1 MAAVELAESGGGL
14 SAPGG
19 SLSLL
24 CKASGFNF
32 GDYGMMWARQRPGK
46 GLEFVASINSGG
58 TTRYAPSVRD
68 RFTISRDNAQS
79 TLRLQMNNLKAEDT
93 ATYYCAKSGGGYAG
107 DAGNGGTR
115 PGPVA
120 TSSSA
125 KFPVSRPRSEN
136 GRQDGGRGAG
146 GVRRRPQRPRGVLES
161 PLQGLGLHLRQL
173 RHDVGAATPRE
184 GPGVR
189 RGHQQLWQHL
199 RRAVGPGPLHHL
211 QGQRPEHGEA
221 TDEQPQG
228 RGHRHLLLR
237 QKWWWLCWWCW
248 LWWHQARPRRDLQQR
263 QIPGFEAAF
272 GKWKV
277 QNGKSKIGAPE
288 AQPQDPEAKLEIWS
302 ILGKT

>member
-24 CKASGFNF
+24 CKASGFTF
-32 GDYGMMWARQRPGK
+32 GDYDMMWARQRIGK
-46 GLEFVASINSGG
+46 GLEFVASINWNGG
-58 TTRYAPSVRD
+58 YIYYAPSVRD

-93 ATYYCAKSGGGYAG
+93 ATYYCAKSACRGCGGGAG
-107 DAGNGGTR
+107 YGGTR

-161 PLQGLGLHLRQL
+161 PLQGLGLQLRRL

-189 RGHQQLWQHL
+189 RKNLQQWRHRL
-199 RRAVGPGPLHHL
+199 RGVGPGPLHHL
-211 QGQRPEHGEA
+211 QGQRAEHGEA
-221 TDEQPQG
+221 ADEQPQG

-237 QKWWWLCWWCW
+237 QSWWCW
-248 LWWHQARPRRDLQQR
+248 LGWLWWSL
-263 QIPGFEAAF
+263 G
-272 GKWKV
+272 
-277 QNGKSKIGAPE
+277 QNLKH
-288 AQPQDPEAKLEIWS
+288 
-302 ILGKT
+302 